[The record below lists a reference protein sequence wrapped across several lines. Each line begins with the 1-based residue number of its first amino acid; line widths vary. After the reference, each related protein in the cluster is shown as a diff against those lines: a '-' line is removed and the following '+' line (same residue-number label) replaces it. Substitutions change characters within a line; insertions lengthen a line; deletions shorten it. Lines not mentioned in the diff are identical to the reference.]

1 MDGKLSASRQPHEAA
16 KRIKKIHKYAYL
28 FAPLVLMLA
37 DYAAVLCAEGVSFAL
52 RNYFVRNH
60 GELYISKFHFYVIA
74 PVIYFVYLHLCD
86 LYTRKM
92 QFWRI
97 IAGIFR
103 ANLYAILT
111 GIFILYVVQKA
122 STTSRLYMGMLWVF
136 GFFFIV
142 LFRFILKKIFDRF
155 HLFEEPVL
163 LMGAGLT
170 AQILLSHIK
179 EDIGLNYRFIGYLE
193 DNVPNAEVAA
203 QLPQL
208 GKFVDA
214 VDVVKKTGVKNVLV
228 MAPGL
233 EQRRLQ
239 DIVYEIQPLVSNV
252 GFIPDMGTMPL
263 SNMEAESLID
273 GHMMMFSVRN
283 NLRSRTNRLLKQVFD
298 WCLTLVGT
306 VCISPFLL
314 LIGLWIYYDSP
325 GPVIFKHR
333 RIGKGGKEFYCYKF
347 RTMCMD
353 SKEKLKKLLEMNPE
367 AKKEWTENFKLKHD
381 PRVTRSGNFLRST
394 SLDELPQIFNVLKGE
409 MSLVGPRPIIKEE
422 IHYYGKYIDDYYM
435 VQPGITGLWQTS
447 GRSDTGYEQ
456 RVQMDTWYVR
466 NWDFWFDVVLLWR
479 TMKVVI
485 QRKGAY

>member
-16 KRIKKIHKYAYL
+16 KRIRKIHKYAYL

-97 IAGIFR
+97 IAGIFK

-122 STTSRLYMGMLWVF
+122 STTSRLYMGMLWIF

-203 QLPQL
+203 QLQRL
-208 GKFVDA
+208 GKFTDA

-273 GHMMMFSVRN
+273 GHVMMFSVRN
-283 NLRSRTNRLLKQVFD
+283 NLRSRANRLLKQIFD

-306 VCISPFLL
+306 LCISPFLL

-353 SKEKLKKLLEMNPE
+353 SKEKLKELLETNPE

-381 PRVTRSGNFLRST
+381 PRVTRSGSFLRST

-466 NWDFWFDVVLLWR
+466 N
-479 TMKVVI
+479 
-485 QRKGAY
+485 

>member
-52 RNYFVRNH
+52 RNCFVRNH

-97 IAGIFR
+97 IAGIFK

-122 STTSRLYMGMLWVF
+122 STTSRLYMGMLWIF

-208 GKFVDA
+208 GKFADA

-283 NLRSRTNRLLKQVFD
+283 NLRSRANRLLKQVFD

-314 LIGLWIYYDSP
+314 LIGLWIHYDSP
-325 GPVIFKHR
+325 GPILFKHR

-347 RTMCMD
+347 RTMCMN
-353 SKEKLKKLLEMNPE
+353 SKEKLEELLETNPE
-367 AKKEWTENFKLKHD
+367 AKKEWAENFKLKHD

-479 TMKVVI
+479 TLKVVI

>member
-1 MDGKLSASRQPHEAA
+1 MDGKLSASRQQQQTA

-37 DYAAVLCAEGVSFAL
+37 DYAAVLCAEGISFAL
-52 RNYFVRNH
+52 RNFFIQNH

-97 IAGIFR
+97 IAGIFK
-103 ANLYAILT
+103 ANLYAIFT

-122 STTSRLYMGMLWVF
+122 STTSRLYMVMLWIF
-136 GFFFIV
+136 AFFFIV
-142 LFRFILKKIFDRF
+142 LFRFVLKNLFDRF

-203 QLPQL
+203 QLPRL
-208 GKFVDA
+208 GKFADA
-214 VDVVKKTGVKNVLV
+214 ADVIKKTGVKNVLV

-283 NLRSRTNRLLKQVFD
+283 NLRSRANRLLKQVFD

-381 PRVTRSGNFLRST
+381 PRVTRSGSFLRST

-409 MSLVGPRPIIKEE
+409 MSLVGPRPIINEE

-479 TMKVVI
+479 TLKVVI

>member
-37 DYAAVLCAEGVSFAL
+37 DYVAVLCAEGVSFAL

-122 STTSRLYMGMLWVF
+122 STTSRLYMGMLWIF

-193 DNVPNAEVAA
+193 DNVPNEEVAA
-203 QLPQL
+203 QLPRL
-208 GKFVDA
+208 GRFADA

-273 GHMMMFSVRN
+273 GHMMVFSVRN
-283 NLRSRTNRLLKQVFD
+283 NLRSRANRLLKQIFD

-306 VCISPFLL
+306 LCISPFLL

-381 PRVTRSGNFLRST
+381 PRVTRSGSFLRST

-479 TMKVVI
+479 TLKVVI

>member
-1 MDGKLSASRQPHEAA
+1 M
-16 KRIKKIHKYAYL
+16 
-28 FAPLVLMLA
+28 FFLVQ
-37 DYAAVLCAEGVSFAL
+37 
-52 RNYFVRNH
+52 R
-60 GELYISKFHFYVIA
+60 
-74 PVIYFVYLHLCD
+74 
-86 LYTRKM
+86 
-92 QFWRI
+92 
-97 IAGIFR
+97 
-103 ANLYAILT
+103 LT
-111 GIFILYVVQKA
+111 
-122 STTSRLYMGMLWVF
+122 
-136 GFFFIV
+136 
-142 LFRFILKKIFDRF
+142 F

-193 DNVPNAEVAA
+193 DHVPNAEVAA
-203 QLPQL
+203 QLPRL
-208 GKFVDA
+208 GKFADA
-214 VDVVKKTGVKNVLV
+214 ADVVKKTGVRNVLV
-228 MAPGL
+228 TAPGL
-233 EQRRLQ
+233 EQRQLQ
-239 DIVYEIQPLVSNV
+239 DIIYEIQPLVKNV
-252 GFIPDMGTMPL
+252 GFIPDMGSMPL

-283 NLRSRTNRLLKQVFD
+283 NLRSRTNRLLKWIFD

-306 VCISPFLL
+306 ICISPFLL
-314 LIGLWIYYDSP
+314 IISLWIYSDSP
-325 GPVIFKHR
+325 GPVIFKHQR
-333 RIGKGGKEFYCYKF
+333 VGKGGKEFYCYKF
-347 RTMCMD
+347 RTMCVD
-353 SKEKLKKLLEMNPE
+353 AGEKLEELLETDPE
-367 AKKEWTENFKLKHD
+367 AKKEWEENFKLKHD

-435 VQPGITGLWQTS
+435 VRPGITGMWQTS

>member
-16 KRIKKIHKYAYL
+16 KRIRKIHKYAYL

-97 IAGIFR
+97 IAGIFK

-122 STTSRLYMGMLWVF
+122 STTSRLYMGMLWIF

-203 QLPQL
+203 QLQRL
-208 GKFVDA
+208 GKFTDA

-273 GHMMMFSVRN
+273 GHVMMFSVRN
-283 NLRSRTNRLLKQVFD
+283 NLRSRANRLLKQIFD

-306 VCISPFLL
+306 LCISPFLL

-353 SKEKLKKLLEMNPE
+353 SKEKLKELLETNPE

-381 PRVTRSGNFLRST
+381 PRVTRSGSFLRST

-479 TMKVVI
+479 TLKVVI